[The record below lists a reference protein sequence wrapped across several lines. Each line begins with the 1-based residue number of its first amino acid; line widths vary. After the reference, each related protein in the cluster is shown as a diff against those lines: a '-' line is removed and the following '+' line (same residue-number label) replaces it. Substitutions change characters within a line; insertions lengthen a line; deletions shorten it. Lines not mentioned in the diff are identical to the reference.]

1 MTGRTPTRCRIVKK
15 LGDGGMGVVCNAGN
29 TELGRLVAFRLPATG
44 IAHRAQ
50 EPERSRRLGQ
60 AASAV
65 AKCVWILLLCVPA
78 VAENDLTLVLGWPFV
93 GNSVGNS
100 TEGGSPSYEQQ
111 SAKTGFSIGL
121 EYRHRFANR
130 VGIQFDYN
138 RTSTNATFRCLSSD
152 SWLSYRVT
160 RHEIGGAFVRYFN
173 RSESKLHPFFHVGP
187 GVLLF
192 DGGYATGGTVGWSA
206 TPEVVLGGGFDT
218 AVSKHLSVRT
228 AYRLHL
234 FRNSD
239 FGDAQFHPG
248 FTHLQQPMVGL
259 SWQF

>member
-15 LGDGGMGVVCNAGN
+15 LGDGGMGVVCNAEDTG
-29 TELGRLVAFRLPATG
+29 LGRIATFRLPATG
-44 IAHRAQ
+44 IARRAQ
-50 EPERSRRLGQ
+50 ERERFRRLGQ

-65 AKCVWILLLCVPA
+65 AKFIWVLLLCVPA

-93 GNSVGNS
+93 GNSVGDS

-111 SAKTGFSIGL
+111 SAKTGLSIGL
-121 EYRHRFANR
+121 EYRHRLTDR

-160 RHEIGGAFVRYFN
+160 RHEISGGFVRYFK
-173 RSESKLHPFFHVGP
+173 RSESKLHPFFYAGP

-192 DGGYATGGTVGWSA
+192 DGGYATGGMVGWSA
-206 TPEVVLGGGFDT
+206 TPEVVLAGGFDR

-228 AYRLHL
+228 AYKLHL
-234 FRNSD
+234 FRNPD
-239 FGDAQFHPG
+239 FGDPQFHPG
-248 FTHLQQPMVGL
+248 FAHIQQPMVGL